1 MANKIKKLASFS
13 ADAIESSLLSLS
25 DDKRNVVEE
34 SIDFLLGKMVKPPKG
49 KKETKKSKVS
59 LKSC

>member
-1 MANKIKKLASFS
+1 MADKFKKLASFS

-25 DDKRNVVEE
+25 DDKRKVVEE

-49 KKETKKSKVS
+49 KRKLRRVR
-59 LKSC
+59 